1 MELVRVFKSS
11 YSVIIWAITKKS
23 FIHQKFAKTAR
34 KPKISLIKKAV
45 FPSYGLDVQCCRV
58 FIGQVRM
65 DSDDGIVLD
74 QDIFKCS

>member
-1 MELVRVFKSS
+1 MFEKLLLTLQ
-11 YSVIIWAITKKS
+11 AILLRTQAKKS